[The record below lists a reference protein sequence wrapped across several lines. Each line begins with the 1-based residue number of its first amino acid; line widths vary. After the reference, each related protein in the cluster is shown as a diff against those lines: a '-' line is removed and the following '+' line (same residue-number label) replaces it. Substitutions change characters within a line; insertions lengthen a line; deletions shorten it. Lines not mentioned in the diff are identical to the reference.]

1 MMKRFRIPH
10 ILILILTTTGSAHA
24 GNEWLSGCYRQFKD
38 IFGGSSSK
46 RDLINAPG
54 KKRLDFS
61 QLEIK
66 SRKVDLVDK
75 GAEAQVVS
83 IAPMNRLLSDPSTRL
98 GKIARKLNEQGT
110 AVVLYPRRFGPKG
123 AFVDFRVKGD
133 ATNRNG
139 VIILNPKARGLTDA
153 RALIGHEAYHAKMQV
168 KRARGEKDLFNSQF
182 HSKTD
187 TGGIYDQYV
196 SSEELHAWSKE
207 FMQVAVKSDHSKTM
221 TLIRDRMKSLPDHLS
236 DGEKMSQIRIQ
247 SKSVITPAY
256 RKFIGEYQLVLEAHQ
271 AFVGRMRQALE
282 SGEFKLKFNDQQRV
296 ILETEDLVYQADNF
310 TKLPNGSADLYSIQK
325 ELVELQK
332 VNHRLNQQIDI
343 VSEIMNRADLQGSM
357 TAGEYI
363 ELKNQL
369 SRFGSFVTVRSGK

>member
-1 MMKRFRIPH
+1 MTKRFRIPH
-10 ILILILTTTGSAHA
+10 ILILILMTTGSAHA
-24 GNEWLSGCYRQFKD
+24 GNEWLSGCYRQFRD

-54 KKRLDFS
+54 KKSLDLS
-61 QLEIK
+61 QSPIK

-75 GAEAQVVS
+75 GAEAQIVS
-83 IAPMNRLLSDPSTRL
+83 NAPMNRLLSDPTTRL
-98 GKIARKLNEQGT
+98 GKIAQKLNQQGT

-153 RALIGHEAYHAKMQV
+153 RALIGHEAYHAKMQA
-168 KRARGEKDLFNSQF
+168 KRARGERDLFNSQF

-187 TGGIYDQYV
+187 TGGIYDLYV

-207 FMQVAVKSDHSKTM
+207 FIQVAVKSNHSKTM
-221 TLIRDRMKSLPDHLS
+221 ALIRDRMKTFPDHLAEA
-236 DGEKMSQIRIQ
+236 DQLKRIRIQ
-247 SKSVITPAY
+247 TSSVISPGY
-256 RKFIGEYQLVLEAHQ
+256 RKFMGEYQLVLEAHQ

-282 SGEFKLKFNDQQRV
+282 SGEFKLKFSDQQRV

-310 TKLPNGSADLYSIQK
+310 TKLPNGSADLFAIRR
-325 ELVELQK
+325 ELVELQAI
-332 VNHRLNQQIDI
+332 NYRLNRQIEI
-343 VSEIMNRADLQGSM
+343 VSEMMSRAEQQGSM
-357 TAGEYI
+357 TAAEYI